1 VAIAITSGKQG
12 GNPIVAQVINQISLY
27 DRDFLLWTE
36 ETTNLL
42 KARDFDRVDLDNLIE
57 EIEALGRSEKK
68 ELKSRLLTLLEH
80 ILKRLHVKMPREYN
94 GWERTIREQ
103 RIQIELLLD
112 DSPSLKTQWH
122 EACDSLRDAFRR
134 AWELALKKVSG
145 DYPKVE
151 FPSACPFAT
160 NIETLLNQ
168 NFWESS
174 AKYSLPR
181 VELDKAVAGD
191 P

>member
-1 VAIAITSGKQG
+1 VKQIAG
-12 GNPIVAQVINQISLY
+12 QISLY
-27 DRDFLLWTE
+27 ERDFLLWTE
-36 ETTNLL
+36 ETVNLL
-42 KARDFDRVDLDNLIE
+42 KTRDFDDLDLDNLIE

-80 ILKRLHVKMPREYN
+80 ILKRLYVKIPREYN

-112 DSPSLKTQWH
+112 DSPSLKTQWY
-122 EACDSLRDAFRR
+122 EACDR

-151 FPSACPFAT
+151 FPDICPFAT
-160 NIETLLNQ
+160 SIETLLNRD
-168 NFWESS
+168 FWESQ
-174 AKYSLPR
+174 KN
-181 VELDKAVAGD
+181 
-191 P
+191 

>member
-1 VAIAITSGKQG
+1 VKQIAG
-12 GNPIVAQVINQISLY
+12 QISLY

-36 ETTNLL
+36 ETANLL
-42 KARDFDRVDLDNLIE
+42 KTRDFDDLDLDNLIE
-57 EIEALGRSEKK
+57 EIEALGRSERK

-80 ILKRLHVKMPREYN
+80 ILKRLYVKMPREYN

-112 DSPSLKTQWH
+112 DSPSLKTQWS
-122 EACDSLRDAFRR
+122 EACDR

-151 FPSACPFAT
+151 FPDVFPFAMSME
-160 NIETLLNQ
+160 ILLDRD
-168 NFWESS
+168 FWESQ
-174 AKYSLPR
+174 K
-181 VELDKAVAGD
+181 
-191 P
+191 

>member
-1 VAIAITSGKQG
+1 VT
-12 GNPIVAQVINQISLY
+12 QVINQVSLY

-36 ETTNLL
+36 ETANLL
-42 KARDFDRVDLDNLIE
+42 KARDFDRLDLDNLIE

-80 ILKRLHVKMPREYN
+80 ILKRLHVKMPREHN

-112 DSPSLKTQWH
+112 DSPSLKTQRP

-151 FPSACPFAT
+151 FPNVCSFAA

-168 NFWESS
+168 NCWES
-174 AKYSLPR
+174 PTN
-181 VELDKAVAGD
+181 
-191 P
+191 

>member
-1 VAIAITSGKQG
+1 MT
-12 GNPIVAQVINQISLY
+12 QVVNQISLY

-36 ETTNLL
+36 ETANLL
-42 KARDFDRVDLDNLIE
+42 KARDLDRLDLDNLIE

-68 ELKSRLLTLLEH
+68 ELKSLLLTLLEH

-94 GWERTIREQ
+94 GWGSTIREQ

-112 DSPSLKTQWH
+112 DSPSLKTQWA

-151 FPSACPFAT
+151 LPNIYPFAT

-168 NFWESS
+168 NFWESQNN
-174 AKYSLPR
+174 
-181 VELDKAVAGD
+181 
-191 P
+191 